1 MNRKLLSVALIL
13 VAGCATQ
20 RPDPKLIFAAAVQ
33 AHADRQFDAAAAG
46 YERIL
51 RHYPDQKEL
60 CAQALRSLGN
70 VRAMQGR
77 LDDAV
82 KLYRRVGEKYAQQD
96 WEVLQAW
103 KSAADLLWEAGQNDE
118 ARKFYQQIVARFDA
132 PDAPAVTKTIVR
144 AARQRLTASGPGE

>member
-1 MNRKLLSVALIL
+1 VLLVL
-13 VAGCATQ
+13 AGCATQ
-20 RPDPKLIFAAAVQ
+20 RPDPQPIFAAAVQ
-33 AHADRQFDAAAAG
+33 AHSNRQFDTAAAG

-51 RHYPDQKEL
+51 RQYPDQPAL

-82 KLYRRVGEKYAQQD
+82 KLYRRVGTKYPACD

-103 KSAADLLWEAGQNDE
+103 KSAADLLWDAGRKIE
-118 ARKFYQQIVARFDA
+118 ARQFYRQIVERFDQ
-132 PDAPAVTKTIVR
+132 PDAPAVTKLISQASR
-144 AARQRLTASGPGE
+144 NRL